1 MTIAESPHSNGAL
14 AQADHP
20 WTEPA
25 QAELYD
31 LFPFSGDLPLYLEL
45 AAAQGGNV
53 LELCCG
59 TGRVLVPLAQGG
71 NRVVGVDISPP
82 MLALA
87 QRKLDAAGPTV
98 AERAQL
104 VVGDLR
110 TVDLGGGFDL
120 ALVAVKSF
128 AYLTERADQQRAL
141 NAIAA
146 QLRPGGL
153 LALDLLH
160 PSLEWLARAPGS
172 LHQDLLQHHPERG
185 ITLARTETA
194 VSTDLAR
201 QVRVIRSVYEIVA
214 ADGSLTK
221 RFVEW
226 PFRFTYRFEAELLLE
241 QAGLTVEAVYGGY
254 QREPFR
260 SDSPL
265 MLLLA
270 RRPLA

>member
-1 MTIAESPHSNGAL
+1 MTATDLPARTARSFRPTTPGPSE
-14 AQADHP
+14 
-20 WTEPA
+20 A

-59 TGRVLVPLAQGG
+59 TGRVLVPLAQAG

-87 QRKLDAAGPTV
+87 QRKLDAAGPAV
-98 AERAQL
+98 AERAPL
-104 VVGDLR
+104 LVGDLR

-160 PSLEWLARAPGS
+160 PSLEWLARPPAACTRTWSSTIPS
-172 LHQDLLQHHPERG
+172 AG

-194 VSTDLAR
+194 VSTDLAS

-214 ADGSLTK
+214 RT
-221 RFVEW
+221 
-226 PFRFTYRFEAELLLE
+226 
-241 QAGLTVEAVYGGY
+241 
-254 QREPFR
+254 
-260 SDSPL
+260 
-265 MLLLA
+265 A
-270 RRPLA
+270 R